1 MKNKT
6 LITCILTAFVVLS
19 SQFQNLSAQNN
30 IVDMSTTIHSRGS
43 IVREYRKD
51 VFLVYNDDRTF
62 NLIEILTGSC
72 LTINLPSITV
82 NDFEIADDTA
92 YFCGNVGST
101 VVAGWFDVHD
111 LFYSGGAMYCMF
123 VPTGLSCAYW
133 TSCTEE
139 ILSLDKLEVI
149 RYNNGFNHL
158 VMVGKAT
165 CTGSSTTNTCIV
177 EIYNDGTDFKLQ
189 YQVEHWGIFG
199 YDDVSVTNNEVIIIG
214 HKRYS
219 EGEYWT
225 SFAYPPYNNHIISTI
240 PIYALPYNNQTYDA
254 SDFPAY
260 YPHSESELLI
270 EDIPGTSRYATVCQA
285 VVCPSPTLCSEYTC
299 LNLYVNC
306 STLVYRC
313 RIDDY
318 HSYTYKELKY
328 NPSTNSFF
336 LLMEDCA
343 TNRHN
348 GYYEF
353 VLDNTMS
360 YVTNVYFHQE
370 TGLNTYVSLDRCI
383 LSSHGEQCVLTG
395 FDNSNQFY
403 IWYHEYTGQEKCSK
417 TFNIP
422 FLPVLTSWGQ
432 FSYDYPHVVITLT
445 PAMYTNTALKSL
457 LTKICVD

>member
-1 MKNKT
+1 MNIKNKT

-30 IVDMSTTIHSRGS
+30 IVDMSTTIQSRGS

-92 YFCGNVGST
+92 YFCGNIGST
-101 VVAGWFDVHD
+101 VVAGWFSVYNA
-111 LFYSGGAMYCMF
+111 FYAGSPITMVF
-123 VPTGLSCAYW
+123 VPTSLSCAYW
-133 TSCTEE
+133 PSCTEE

-149 RYNNGFNHL
+149 KYNNGFNHL

-165 CTGSSTTNTCIV
+165 CTSSTTTNTCIA
-177 EIYNDGTDFKLQ
+177 EIYYNGPDCKLE
-189 YQVEHWGIFG
+189 YQVEHWGAFG
-199 YDDVSVTNNEVIIIG
+199 YDDVSVTNNEVVIVG
-214 HKRYS
+214 HKRES

-225 SFAYPPYNNHIISTI
+225 WFTHPAFNGTMFPSSSPFNN
-240 PIYALPYNNQTYDA
+240 PTYDA
-254 SDFPAY
+254 ADLPAY
-260 YPHSESELLI
+260 YPHNESELLI

-306 STLVYRC
+306 STLFYRC

-318 HSYTYKELKY
+318 HSLTYRELKY
-328 NPSTNSFF
+328 NPNTNSFF

-343 TNRHN
+343 TNRHC

-403 IWYHEYTGQEKCSK
+403 IWYHEYTGQENCSK
-417 TFNIP
+417 TFNVP
-422 FLPVLTSWGQ
+422 FLPVLTSWGV
-432 FSYDYPHVVITLT
+432 FNYDYPHRDVKLT
-445 PAMYTNTALKSL
+445 PATYTNTVKKSS
-457 LTKICVD
+457 LTKICTD